1 MDKLK
6 KAVILLPLIS
16 GTFWGTTGIFV
27 RLLTEAGF
35 NSQTILFSRTLVA
48 SSVLLL
54 LILLI
59 NPSLLKIRLKDLWIF
74 LLGGVM
80 GTLMLNLCYNAS
92 INRLTLSLSAV
103 LLSLSPFF
111 VMFLAA
117 VLFHEK
123 ITFQKIGC
131 MFLAFFG
138 CILVSGVLEQGSGAS
153 WSGIGIAI
161 GVLSA
166 VFYAVYSIS
175 SRTAMNRGY
184 HALTVT
190 FYCMLFVALLLSFFS
205 DWQAIGHMLR
215 EAPVKNT
222 GFFLLHGICTSVFPY
237 ALYTCSLKYI
247 ETSKASMLV
256 SVEPVAA
263 MVFGALLFSEIPSPL
278 SVLGL
283 VITVAALSLLCMPK
297 QKKAEKNKRMLRTP
311 FP

>member
-1 MDKLK
+1 MEKSK
-6 KAVILLPLIS
+6 KAVLLLPLIS

-48 SSVLLL
+48 SAVLFL

-74 LLGGVM
+74 LFGGVM

-117 VLFHEK
+117 ILFHEK

-131 MFLAFFG
+131 MLFAFLG
-138 CILVSGVLEQGSGAS
+138 CILVSGVLEQTFTHR
-153 WSGIGIAI
+153 WSAAGIAI

-166 VFYAVYSIS
+166 VFYAIYSIS
-175 SRTAMNRGY
+175 SRTAMNKGY

-190 FYCMLFVALLLSFFS
+190 FYCMFFVALLLSFFS
-205 DWQAIGHMLR
+205 DWQVLGQMIQDTPAKSIGFL
-215 EAPVKNT
+215 
-222 GFFLLHGICTSVFPY
+222 LLHGICTSVFPY
-237 ALYTCSLKYI
+237 ALYTYSLRYI

-263 MVFGALLFSEIPSPL
+263 MIFGALLFSEIPSPL

-283 VITVAALSLLCMPK
+283 VITVTALCLLCVPK
-297 QKKAEKNKRMLRTP
+297 RNKGQTS
-311 FP
+311 